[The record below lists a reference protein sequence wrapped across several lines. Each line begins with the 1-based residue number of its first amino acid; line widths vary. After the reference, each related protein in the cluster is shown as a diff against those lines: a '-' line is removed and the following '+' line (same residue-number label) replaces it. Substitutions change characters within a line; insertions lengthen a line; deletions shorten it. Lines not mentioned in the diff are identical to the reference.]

1 MVGAAPLRVVFF
13 GTPEFAVP
21 TLTALIES
29 RHPVVGVVTQPD
41 RPCSRGQHVLP
52 SPVKTLA
59 MQHGIPLLQPL
70 KMRDDGFLDALR
82 EWAPDLGVVAAYG
95 RILTDAILEI
105 PRLGMINVHASLL
118 PRWRGAA
125 PIHRAIMAGDR
136 ETGVTIMRVVRELDA
151 GPMLDVAR
159 RPIGEDETSVDVE
172 RALAVLGAERLVAVV
187 DRLAEGPVP
196 EEPQPEAGITYA
208 ERITREDSPIDWR
221 RPARALHDQIRGLHP
236 WPLASTT
243 FEGRRLIVTR
253 SAVVDDEAERDSGT
267 VVESGGDRLVV
278 ATGRGLLRLL
288 EIKPEGR
295 RAMSAREFLA
305 GHRIPAG
312 ARFE

>member
-41 RPCSRGQHVLP
+41 RPRSRGQHVLP

-70 KMRDDGFLDALR
+70 KMRDEGFLDALR
-82 EWAPDLGVVAAYG
+82 AWAPDLGVVAAYG

-105 PRLGMINVHASLL
+105 PRLGLINVHASLL

-159 RPIGEDETSVDVE
+159 RPIGNDETSVDVE
-172 RALAVLGAERLVAVV
+172 RALAALGAERLVAVV

-208 ERITREDSPIDWR
+208 DRITREDSPIDWR
-221 RPARALHDQIRGLHP
+221 RPATELHDQIRALHP

-253 SAVVDDEAERDSGT
+253 SAVVDDEAKRDAGT

-278 ATGRGLLRLL
+278 ATGRGLLQLL

-295 RAMSAREFLA
+295 RAMSTREFLA